1 MAKNSFQFKQ
11 FTVYQDR
18 CAMKVG
24 TDGTL
29 LGAWANAPIAA
40 ARILDIGTGTGLIA
54 LMMAQRFPEAQVTG
68 IDIDEDAVQQAQ
80 ENVVGSPFV
89 NRIMINREDATKMDD
104 KAGYDAIV
112 CNPPYFVDSLT
123 CPQDQRTLA
132 RHAVS
137 LTYESLMH
145 AASKLLKTD
154 GILSLVIHA
163 DNQDN
168 VESAAAF
175 EGLFLTRICLIKTTP
190 NKLPKRHLV
199 EFRKH
204 PVEQV
209 NFEEQVLESFPGQR
223 SDWYHNLTKDFYV
236 K

>member
-29 LGAWANAPIAA
+29 LGAWANAPVAA
-40 ARILDIGTGTGLIA
+40 ARILDIGTGTGLVA

-68 IDIDEDAVQQAQ
+68 IDIDENAAQQAQ
-80 ENVVGSPFV
+80 ENVVGSPFSD
-89 NRIMINREDATKMDD
+89 RIMINREDATKIDD

-145 AASKLLKTD
+145 AASKLLKPD
-154 GILSLVIHA
+154 GILSLVIPA

-175 EGLFLTRICLIKTTP
+175 E
-190 NKLPKRHLV
+190 
-199 EFRKH
+199 
-204 PVEQV
+204 
-209 NFEEQVLESFPGQR
+209 
-223 SDWYHNLTKDFYV
+223 
-236 K
+236 

>member
-1 MAKNSFQFKQ
+1 MGKNSFQFKQ
-11 FTVYQDR
+11 FTVVQDL

-29 LGAWANAPIAA
+29 LGAWADAPIGASQ
-40 ARILDIGTGTGLIA
+40 ILDIGTGTGLIA
-54 LMMAQRFPEAQVTG
+54 LMMAQRFPEAQITG
-68 IDIDEDAVQQAQ
+68 IDIDADATKQAQ
-80 ENVVGSPFV
+80 ENITASPFA
-89 NRIMINREDATKMDD
+89 NRIMINREDVTKITD
-104 KAGYDAIV
+104 KTGYDAIV

-132 RHAVS
+132 RHTVS

-145 AASKLLKTD
+145 TASQLLKTE
-154 GILSLVIHA
+154 GILSLVIPA

-175 EGLFLTRICLIKTTP
+175 EGLFLNRICLIKTTP

-209 NFEEQVLESFPGQR
+209 RFEEQVLETSPGQR
-223 SDWYHNLTKDFYV
+223 SEWYHNLTKDFYIR
-236 K
+236 